1 MIKVKTLTGKEI
13 EIDIEP
19 SDSIERIKERLEEKE
34 GIPPVQQRYVS
45 RLPVTRPP
53 RVSPDPQQ
61 ITSCSPRIFVA
72 LDSRLPPP
80 LRLQIDLRREA
91 DERRP
96 DREGLQHR
104 GRFGA
109 SPGAGA
115 ARRSLGPPAGHRE
128 EEERRATHENDVKPI
143 KLRNHQGSHTH
154 SPVPPARRA
163 SRWVLQ
169 RAGRHRGGSPRR
181 PPWSWESPR
190 ASTSRASRL
199 GPRGP
204 SRTPALRASPG
215 KTLRAN
221 LATRAFG
228 TSPFWV
234 STRRPRTR
242 ARRRPRERTKRTR
255 PRRRPRRGWGEASGR
270 GARGWPPPTSIRKR
284 KSRDDRN
291 DLYHRAAETRTSAD
305 ARERTRANRVETT
318 SRVTSPPRRVASRR
332 ASSNPLLYVAPMS
345 KLFRSRRPS
354 RPAAAPSS
362 LSARFLPLTP

>member
-1 MIKVKTLTGKEI
+1 M
-13 EIDIEP
+13 
-19 SDSIERIKERLEEKE
+19 
-34 GIPPVQQRYVS
+34 
-45 RLPVTRPP
+45 TRPP

-61 ITSCSPRIFVA
+61 ITSCSPQIFVA

-115 ARRSLGPPAGHRE
+115 ARRSLGPPAGHRGG
-128 EEERRATHENDVKPI
+128 RATRDARKRFMKPM
-143 KLRNHQGSHTH
+143 KVCNPQGSQTH

-332 ASSNPLLYVAPMS
+332 ASSNPLLYVAPIS
-345 KLFRSRRPS
+345 KVFRSRRPS
-354 RPAAAPSS
+354 RLAAALLS
-362 LSARFLPLTP
+362 LSARSSPLTP